1 MRGHAD
7 QKRENSPKS
16 HLAMRGFLGE
26 CWSLSFPIKKLPQ
39 KSPRSNEQ
47 GGRTEGKGWRKR
59 GNEADA
65 AVSPF
70 SSSTGREEGSV
81 NNLKQARKEGRESEA
96 RGHHCL
102 PNNYWGG
109 NGERGRKGL
118 LQCFCSSVLYY
129 AGCFI
134 RLPRLSQLASISE

>member
-1 MRGHAD
+1 MLVSLWGGRGEAA
-7 QKRENSPKS
+7 KG
-16 HLAMRGFLGE
+16 A
-26 CWSLSFPIKKLPQ
+26 FPIKKLPQ